1 MILIVKY
8 LNKLLVCPS
17 CYKLEWINVRGS
29 WCFICI
35 SDRVLEENS
44 SYEEDEFYSSDG
56 SDSANEIAPEVQVN
70 SFHPI
75 SIEMFISYG

>member
-1 MILIVKY
+1 MNKCTGGLDILFAF
-8 LNKLLVCPS
+8 P
-17 CYKLEWINVRGS
+17 
-29 WCFICI
+29 
-35 SDRVLEENS
+35 DRVLEENS